1 MYLLGPWLKVYK
13 NIFQIRMDCIPI
25 MMIISWLFSLQGVAP
40 CLLLS
45 PQHVL
50 WGIRLHQGVMVIWYP
65 KIIVCIMCVKF
76 FPKQYG
82 NVWIVLCRI
91 TWSIS
96 NCFFSCTAS
105 RTQSSLS
112 ISMLQCS
119 HSVED
124 QHSFCLVNFC

>member
-25 MMIISWLFSLQGVAP
+25 MMIISWLFSLQGVTP

-65 KIIVCIMCVKF
+65 KIIVCIMCEILPQTIWACLDCAV
-76 FPKQYG
+76 QN
-82 NVWIVLCRI
+82 NVVH
-91 TWSIS
+91 
-96 NCFFSCTAS
+96 
-105 RTQSSLS
+105 Q
-112 ISMLQCS
+112 
-119 HSVED
+119 
-124 QHSFCLVNFC
+124 